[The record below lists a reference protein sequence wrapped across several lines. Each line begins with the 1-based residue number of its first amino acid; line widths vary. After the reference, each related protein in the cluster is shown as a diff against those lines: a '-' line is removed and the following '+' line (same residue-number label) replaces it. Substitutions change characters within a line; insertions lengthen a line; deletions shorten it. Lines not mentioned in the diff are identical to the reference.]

1 MFNNIDITSES
12 NITDSLMN
20 ILPVGM
26 VIVNN
31 LGCIEKKNTLSNKII
46 NNTNVLS
53 INNNK
58 LKIHD
63 YNSAVLYNAIFSTK
77 SSFGKKNQAT
87 LISIPEN
94 TYNKIELLIIYLSTN
109 TYESKCCVF
118 IRNPNINTY
127 IDRERLEFLYKLTTT
142 ESIIAIEITTG
153 LSVTT
158 IATKLEIQENTVR
171 THLKRIY
178 SKTNTNTQSNLVS
191 LLANNMLLNLISAS

>member
-1 MFNNIDITSES
+1 MFNNIDIKLES

-26 VIVNN
+26 VIVNK
-31 LGCIEKKNTLSNKII
+31 LGCIEKKNKLSTKII
-46 NNTNVLS
+46 NNTSVLS

-63 YNSAVLYNAIFSTK
+63 YNSAILYNAIFS
-77 SSFGKKNQAT
+77 KKNT
-87 LISIPEN
+87 LNKENKSTLLSIPEDN
-94 TYNKIELLIIYLSTN
+94 YNKIELLIIYLSTN
-109 TYESKCCVF
+109 TDEPKCCIF

-127 IDRERLEFLYKLTTT
+127 IDRERLEFLYRLTTT

-153 LSVTT
+153 LSVNK
-158 IATKLEIQENTVR
+158 IATKLAIQENTVR

-178 SKTNTNTQSNLVS
+178 SKTHTNTQSNLVS
-191 LLANNMLLNLISAS
+191 LLANNMLLNLINAA